1 MVGIWQQGED
11 PSKWDPTAKPGD
23 IKFADTNG
31 DGKITPEDRV
41 IQGKNLPD
49 WTGGITNTFTYK
61 NVSLSIFIQTA
72 QGLMRGNNDISYG
85 DEIGRRNIP
94 QEVGYWTPENKS
106 NDFPSLAYTNTRGY
120 WFPRDASYVRLK
132 DIRLSYAFSP
142 AVLEKIKIQ
151 SLMIYVAG
159 RNLYT

>member
-1 MVGIWQQGED
+1 
-11 PSKWDPTAKPGD
+11 
-23 IKFADTNG
+23 
-31 DGKITPEDRV
+31 
-41 IQGKNLPD
+41 
-49 WTGGITNTFTYK
+49 
-61 NVSLSIFIQTA
+61 
-72 QGLMRGNNDISYG
+72 MRGNNDISYG

-159 RNLYT
+159 RNLYTWTKWIGWDPESNQAPRGSGDFNNNYPLVRKLCRRLKYNFIKSDP